1 MPPCKAFQ
9 GGNLFMKKRWTAMLL
24 ALTLCVAETLP
35 VTAVEEIESAQ
46 QTEDAQA
53 VADMPIESEEIIE
66 EHLPLTETETETE
79 LPWDVAEEFC
89 GDELT
94 INLSGAA
101 GDSVIDLPEAAD
113 DIGDGLTAD
122 AADPWGATP
131 AADPAQ
137 TEIPIDADH
146 FPDEKFRDY
155 LAAAKHTVEYETDGK
170 TAYKKVRIDTDENGS
185 LSADEIAA
193 VTEIDV
199 IGKGIS
205 DLTGI
210 AYFTALT
217 TLQCDNNALTTLD
230 VGKNTKLECLTC
242 SGNQLI
248 ALDLKSNA
256 SLFSLV
262 CTDNRIETLD
272 LSKNSRMQDLRC
284 AGNQLQS
291 LDLSRNSIL
300 TWLDCSENQLSALDV
315 SKHTSLTYLFCNS
328 NQLTGLNVSGASKL
342 QWLDCSGNRLTELD
356 VTGVLNVRTDQD
368 AAVNLL
374 NCADNRL
381 TTLDVS
387 NKNYFKGLI
396 CSNNAITG
404 LDLST
409 DPDLRQL
416 ECANNALTSL
426 DVAKNTKLQTLDCSG
441 NQLTSLDLSK
451 LSITETTVL
460 PNCSGQKISINLTE
474 TDSGYQA
481 DLNPIIGNSSL
492 LRLTKEELLADSC
505 TAKSVKG
512 SLFLLT
518 QEGELADG
526 VLSFTKGVV
535 PETIELACATGYRKK
550 SGEADVL
557 LEIRLHCHTHTYVEL
572 SKTEPS
578 CTEDGLLRKECT
590 TCGTI
595 IETIFPANGHDYR
608 MVESKVSTCTENGF
622 LLKQCLICKGQE
634 KIIFPATGHKYGEF
648 TVTRAATIFAEGAK
662 SRTCSVCGNVET
674 ETIPKL
680 DGTVELA
687 AGSMPIQV
695 KEKVSVQ
702 SLVTGLKKGD
712 YVTTWSSDNPKI
724 ATVSKDGT
732 ITAKKNGTAN
742 ISVTT
747 KSGATTTMAV
757 KVQKNTVTTKA
768 ITGLKKN
775 VSLNVGK
782 TLKLKP
788 VLTPISSQQK
798 ITYKSSNTKIAKISS
813 KGVVS
818 ALKKGT
824 AKITVKSGSK
834 KYVVKVKVVAPAV
847 KSIKNIPAKKTLR
860 KGKTYQLKPKLT
872 PTGCST
878 KVTFKSSNK
887 KVASVTASGK
897 IKAKEKGT
905 AKITVTA
912 GKIKKVCKIIVK

>member
-1 MPPCKAFQ
+1 
-9 GGNLFMKKRWTAMLL
+9 MLL
-24 ALTLCVAETLP
+24 ALTLCVAETLS
-35 VTAVEEIESAQ
+35 VTAADEAETFLQTTEE
-46 QTEDAQA
+46 AQA
-53 VADMPIESEEIIE
+53 AEDMPIESEEIIE
-66 EHLPLTETETETE
+66 ELLPSAETEAETEPARDETETER
-79 LPWDVAEEFC
+79 LSK
-89 GDELT
+89 DELT
-94 INLSGAA
+94 IDLSGAA
-101 GDSVIDLPEAAD
+101 DGSVIDLPEAAEGT
-113 DIGDGLTAD
+113 GDGLTAD
-122 AADPWGATP
+122 TADPWGAAP

-155 LAAAKHTVEYETDGK
+155 LATAKHTVEYEIDGK
-170 TAYKKVRIDTDENGS
+170 AAYKKVRIDTDENGS

-199 IGKGIS
+199 SGKGIS
-205 DLTGI
+205 SLTGI

-230 VGKNTKLECLTC
+230 VSKNTKLECLTC
-242 SGNQLI
+242 SGNQLT

-284 AGNQLQS
+284 AGNRVQA
-291 LDLSRNSIL
+291 LDLSHNSIL

-328 NQLTGLNVSGASKL
+328 NQLTSLNVSGASKL
-342 QWLDCSGNRLTELD
+342 QWLDCSENQLAELD
-356 VTGVLNVRTDQD
+356 ITGVLNVRTDQD
-368 AAVNLL
+368 SAVNLL

-381 TTLDVS
+381 TKLNVS
-387 NKNYFKGLI
+387 NKNYFKGLV
-396 CSNNAITG
+396 CSNNAITE

-426 DVAKNTKLQTLDCSG
+426 DVTKNTKLQTLDCSG

-492 LRLTKEELLADSC
+492 LRLTKEEFLADSC

-526 VLSFTKGVV
+526 VLSFRKGAV

-572 SKTEPS
+572 SKTEPD
-578 CTEDGLLRKECT
+578 CTED
-590 TCGTI
+590 
-595 IETIFPANGHDYR
+595 
-608 MVESKVSTCTENGF
+608 GF
-622 LLKQCLICKGQE
+622 LLKQCLICKKQE
-634 KIIFPATGHKYGEF
+634 KTIFSAAGHKYGEF

-680 DGTVELA
+680 DGTVKLT
-687 AGSMPIQV
+687 AGSIPIQV

-712 YVTTWSSDNPKI
+712 YVTAWSTDNPKI
-724 ATVSKDGT
+724 ATVSEDGT

-747 KSGATTTMAV
+747 KSGATTTLAV

-798 ITYKSSNTKIAKISS
+798 ITYKSSNTKIAKVSS

-834 KYVVKVKVVAPAV
+834 KYVVKVKVSAPAV

-878 KVTFKSSNK
+878 KVTYKSSNK
-887 KVASVTASGK
+887 KVASVTAGGK
-897 IKAKEKGT
+897 IKAKKKGT

-912 GKIKKVCKIIVK
+912 GKVKKVCKIVVR